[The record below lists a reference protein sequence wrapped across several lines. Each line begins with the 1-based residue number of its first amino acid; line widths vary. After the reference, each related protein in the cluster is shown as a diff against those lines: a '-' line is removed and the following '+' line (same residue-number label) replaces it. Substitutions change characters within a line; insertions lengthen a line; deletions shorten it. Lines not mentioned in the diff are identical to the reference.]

1 MYKYLFSLIVAA
13 LSVFSTAAYDFK
25 QGQFCYNKISDNE
38 VEVTFYFIDFTNRKQ
53 DFYSGNVVI
62 PETIKVNGTKEYT
75 VSKIGQNAFLYSYGL
90 TSVTIPATVTEIG
103 SNAFGNCTALK
114 SVSILDGTEQL
125 SVYKTY
131 GYIPIFD
138 GSPIKYIYVGRP
150 CNSFFENLP
159 ELDTIEF
166 GINLIDIPRVANA
179 PKLTSVTIPDK
190 AEILGGFPYT
200 GISEISLPNS
210 LKEINSGAFNGTS
223 IARLDLPS
231 GLQAIGSEAFKDC
244 PLADITIPASCTNI
258 SEAFKYSNL
267 KSINILAPI
276 TKIGAEDF
284 FYCTY
289 LTSLSI
295 PGTYSVIEHNAFE
308 GCSSLESFIVPNSV
322 ENIEFE
328 SFLGCSAL
336 KAITFGENVY
346 TIGTQAFKDCES
358 LNSVTCLGYY
368 APIIIKDV
376 FDDATY
382 KTATLYYNETSIFYT
397 SDNCVW
403 NNFLKTVPIDPA
415 SAGIGNV
422 NVNVDSSSF
431 IISYTNPCGITSTKP
446 FKGLNIVKYNN
457 GTARK
462 LFIE

>member
-1 MYKYLFSLIVAA
+1 MYKHLFSLIVAA
-13 LSVFSTAAYDFK
+13 LSVFSSSAYDFK
-25 QGQFCYNKISDNE
+25 QGEFCYNKISDNE
-38 VEVTFYFIDFTNRKQ
+38 VEVTFYFIDYANHKQ
-53 DFYSGNVVI
+53 NFYSGNVVI

-114 SVSILDGTEQL
+114 SVSILDGAEQL
-125 SVYKTY
+125 SVYKSY
-131 GYIPIFD
+131 SYIPIFE

-159 ELDTIEF
+159 ELETIEF

-200 GISEISLPNS
+200 GISDISLPNS

-244 PLADITIPASCTNI
+244 PLAEITVPASCTHF
-258 SEAFKYSNL
+258 SGAFKFSNL
-267 KSINILAPI
+267 KTINILAPI
-276 TKIGAEDF
+276 AKISAEDF
-284 FYCTY
+284 FYCT
-289 LTSLSI
+289 LLKSLSI
-295 PGTYSVIEHNAFE
+295 PNTYTVIEHSAFE
-308 GCSSLESFIVPNSV
+308 GCCSLESFIVPNSV

-328 SFLGCSAL
+328 AFLGCSAL
-336 KAITFGENVY
+336 KSITFGDNVY
-346 TIGTQAFKDCES
+346 FIGTRAFTDCES
-358 LNSVTCLGYY
+358 LNSVICLGYK

-376 FDDATY
+376 FDDVTY
-382 KTATLYYNETSIFYT
+382 KTATLYYNETSVWYT
-397 SDNCVW
+397 ADNCVW
-403 NNFLKTVPIDPA
+403 NNFINQVPIDPA
-415 SAGIGNV
+415 SAS
-422 NVNVDSSSF
+422 VDKIINDSPSL
-431 IISYTNPCGITSTKP
+431 IISYTNSCGITRSKP
-446 FKGLNIVKYNN
+446 FKGLNIVKYSN
-457 GTARK
+457 GKSRK
-462 LFIE
+462 IFIK